1 MPARSRHVE
10 EYVLLSPPMI
20 CTYRIQGE
28 DRAPFQQVILVRV
41 VFRHSSPLGGHW
53 LNAVCLAWCA
63 SNV

>member
-28 DRAPFQQVILVRV
+28 DRAPFQQVILLHV
-41 VFRHSSPLGGHW
+41 VFRHSSPLGG
-53 LNAVCLAWCA
+53 ALAKRGLL
-63 SNV
+63 SLVRL